1 MAPALLLGFA
11 GSVHC
16 LGMCGP
22 LQLAVLGGATG
33 KLWLK
38 TLEYQLGRVL
48 SYTGLGVFFGLA
60 GKAIALAGFQQVLS
74 LLAGIFMVA
83 FALLAWR
90 LERWLHQWTLLQRW
104 SAWLQHTMGGVLQRH
119 PDGAS
124 FSFGLLNGLVPCGLV
139 YAALAGAVSMSDP
152 VDGAAFMFYFG
163 VGTTPLMVGLALVGR
178 RFSTGIRTPFRYI
191 QPVLL
196 LLSGALLIQRG
207 LHLDLSLF
215 ESAVPPA
222 DLECH

>member
-1 MAPALLLGFA
+1 
-11 GSVHC
+11 
-16 LGMCGP
+16 
-22 LQLAVLGGATG
+22 
-33 KLWLK
+33 
-38 TLEYQLGRVL
+38 
-48 SYTGLGVFFGLA
+48 
-60 GKAIALAGFQQVLS
+60 
-74 LLAGIFMVA
+74 
-83 FALLAWR
+83 
-90 LERWLHQWTLLQRW
+90 
-104 SAWLQHTMGGVLQRH
+104 
-119 PDGAS
+119 
-124 FSFGLLNGLVPCGLV
+124 
-139 YAALAGAVSMSDP
+139 MSDP

-178 RFSTGIRTPFRYI
+178 RFSTGIRTSFRYI